1 VAPRLGDAAYRFLYT
16 GELRKFMKRLFGIF
30 PVLIMLFSF
39 LACASHGVRQT
50 EQPEQVIEEINRGL
64 PTRVDP
70 VTTLE
75 KVTRQGSALTYHYI
89 IDVEATEFPEGH
101 FQRAM
106 NERAQIACDNENR
119 KYFDVVFGV
128 FDCIL
133 YDFRGK
139 DGEFLALGRIDKNTC
154 NGVHN

>member
-1 VAPRLGDAAYRFLYT
+1 MNKTF
-16 GELRKFMKRLFGIF
+16 RLFT
-30 PVLIMLFSF
+30 VLIMTVSF
-39 LACASHGVRQT
+39 LACAGHGVRHT
-50 EQPEQVIEEINRGL
+50 EQPEQVLEEVNRGL
-64 PTRVDP
+64 PRRVDP

-75 KVTRQGSALTYHYI
+75 KVTHEGSALTYHYTV
-89 IDVEATEFPEGH
+89 DFGPTDFPEGH

-106 NERAQIACDNENR
+106 NERTESACANENR

-154 NGVHN
+154 NGVYK

>member
-1 VAPRLGDAAYRFLYT
+1 MAHNLTEPV
-16 GELRKFMKRLFGIF
+16 KRLFGIF
-30 PVLIMLFSF
+30 AVLIILFAF
-39 LACASHGVRQT
+39 LACAGHRIRHT
-50 EQPEQVIEEINRGL
+50 EQPEQVLEEVNRGL
-64 PTRVDP
+64 PRRVDP

-75 KVTRQGSALTYHYI
+75 KVTHKGSALTYHYTV
-89 IDVEATEFPEGH
+89 DLEATKFPEGH

-106 NERAQIACDNENR
+106 NERAESACANENR

-154 NGVHN
+154 N